1 MSIVESSSQQ
11 NFASRLNVVA
21 VSTLTKPKVSL
32 ALVSIITSLA
42 AEKFESSSSGFML
55 IQNTRSPI
63 SKLCMLPAVVICLLT
78 RLLQIA
84 F

>member
-1 MSIVESSSQQ
+1 MTIVDSSSQQ
-11 NFASRLNVVA
+11 NFASRLKMVA

-55 IQNTRSPI
+55 TQNTRSRI
-63 SKLCMLPAVVICLLT
+63 SKLCGSVCCLLS
-78 RLLQIA
+78 
-84 F
+84 

>member
-1 MSIVESSSQQ
+1 MTIVDSSSQQ
-11 NFASRLNVVA
+11 NFASLLKVVA

-55 IQNTRSPI
+55 TQNTRSPI
-63 SKLCMLPAVVICLLT
+63 SKLCGSVCCLLS
-78 RLLQIA
+78 
-84 F
+84 